1 MSLYSPPKVDVNVLP
16 NPRIINIAG
25 EARLPA
31 IVGIGPTVRVVV
43 DESVQRG
50 VGGIDYLSAYPSTNV
65 VITKV
70 AKRSGLNYT
79 SGSSSNDPDAIPGL
93 NGSLYLVSGSIPPGG
108 VNPVAGY
115 FGSNGTYTNGAISW
129 NQEPAAVT
137 TGSVPATGSV
147 YFVTYQFDVPASQFL
162 PQVFSDKQSLI
173 NTYGNENNTSGSLTV
188 AASIALENG
197 APAVVVCQVSG
208 SLNNFS
214 VADYRNAIDK
224 LRKKSAIEEIIA
236 IFPSGSLP
244 TATFRNDVQTYL
256 FQHTQ
261 LMNLNRR
268 WRGMYYGV
276 ASPYYNPTE
285 SFDLIGDESISNSYV
300 GKAKAFSH
308 EDVVLIA
315 PSVVWRFD
323 ADNKRME
330 LDSAYA
336 ACAVAGVHSAQPL
349 RSIPITGFVV
359 TGINIEEDKWDTFQM
374 DTLGAG
380 GVLVLQNIG
389 GVITIR
395 DAITTD
401 STSANTQEISVVSQR
416 RLVERTLSEK
426 LFEVYTNKGK
436 TINPSTVRDVEA
448 TTRSIL
454 NSLRQAGEIFG
465 YGVKDDPN
473 TGETKITAIQ
483 DVNEPRR
490 INVTCSIK
498 YLYPMKFLSVT
509 VSTFV

>member
-1 MSLYSPPKVDVNVLP
+1 MSLYSPPKVDVNVVP

-31 IVGIGPTVRVVV
+31 IVGIGPVVRYVV
-43 DESVQRG
+43 DEAVQRG
-50 VGGIDYLSAYPSTNV
+50 VGGTDALAAYPSTNV

-70 AKRSGLNYT
+70 AKRTGLV
-79 SGSSSNDPDAIPGL
+79 SGSSPDAIQGV
-93 NGSLYLVSGSIPPGG
+93 NGSLYLPSGSIPAGG
-108 VNPVAGY
+108 VFPVAGY
-115 FGSNGTYTNGAISW
+115 FGSNGLYTNGIISW
-129 NQEPAAVT
+129 NQEAAAVT

-147 YFVTYQFDVPASQFL
+147 YYVTYQFDVPASQFL
-162 PQVFSDKQSLI
+162 PMTFSDKQSLVDFF
-173 NTYGNENNTSGSLTV
+173 GEENNTSGSLTI

-197 APAVVVCQVSG
+197 APAVIVCQVSG
-208 SLNNFS
+208 SLASFS
-214 VADYRNAIDK
+214 VANYRDAIDK
-224 LRKKSAIEEIIA
+224 LRKKSAIEEVIA

-244 TATFRNDVQTYL
+244 TSTFRNDVQTYL

-261 LMNLNRR
+261 LMNLNGR

-276 ASPYYNPTE
+276 SSPLYNPSE
-285 SFDLIGDESISNSYV
+285 SFDLIGDSSVSNSYI

-308 EDVVLIA
+308 EDVALVA

-323 ADNKRME
+323 NNNIRIE

-336 ACAVAGVHSAQPL
+336 ACAIAGVHAAQPL
-349 RSIPITGFVV
+349 RSIPITGFPV
-359 TGINIEEDKWDTFQM
+359 TGINIEEDKWDMFQM
-374 DTLGAG
+374 NSLGAG
-380 GVLVLQNIG
+380 GVLVLQNIAG
-389 GVITIR
+389 LITIR

-401 STSANTQEISVVSQR
+401 STSADTQEISVVSQR
-416 RLVERTLSEK
+416 RLVERTLSAK

-465 YGVKDDPN
+465 YGIKDDPN

-498 YLYPMKFLSVT
+498 FLYPMKFINIV
-509 VSTFV
+509 VSTFI